1 MKLWGSMKQGA
12 NKLAFDAEKA
22 LRVKRQE
29 GTIAGLR
36 DKLQAQYAGLG
47 QTAMALMEEG
57 AIAHPQLAQFANQ
70 VSVLQDQIRQEAQK
84 LALMQAEEYQPE
96 EATIPVGPPPVAP
109 GSPAMP
115 AASSAPATPEA
126 SSAPAVEPSAEEPPA
141 PPPAPSAY

>member
-12 NKLAFDAEKA
+12 NKLAFDAEKV

-29 GTIAGLR
+29 SSIAGLR
-36 DKLQAQYAGLG
+36 DKVQAQYTELG

-70 VSVLQDQIRQEAQK
+70 ISVLQDQIKQEAQK
-84 LALMQAEEYQPE
+84 LALMQAEEYQAE
-96 EATIPVGPPPVAP
+96 ETAIPA
-109 GSPAMP
+109 GSSTPAM
-115 AASSAPATPEA
+115 PEA
-126 SSAPAVEPSAEEPPA
+126 SSAPAEEPPA

>member
-29 GTIAGLR
+29 GTITGLR
-36 DKLQAQYAGLG
+36 DKVQAQYTELG
-47 QTAMALMEEG
+47 QSAMALMEQG

-70 VSVLQDQIRQEAQK
+70 ISVLQEQIQQEAQK

-96 EATIPVGPPPVAP
+96 ETAIPVAPPPVAP
-109 GSPAMP
+109 VPPAMP
-115 AASSAPATPEA
+115 AASSAPAE
-126 SSAPAVEPSAEEPPA
+126 EPSTEDPPA